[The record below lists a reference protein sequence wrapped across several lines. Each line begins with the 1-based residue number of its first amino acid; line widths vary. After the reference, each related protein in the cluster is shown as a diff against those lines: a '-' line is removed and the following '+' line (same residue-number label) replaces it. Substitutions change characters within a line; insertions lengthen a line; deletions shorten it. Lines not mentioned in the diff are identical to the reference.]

1 MKLYEKEKLE
11 FLKKK
16 ISNIPNPNIL
26 ELGVQSG
33 NSTKMFLEICE
44 KNDGFLTSID
54 IDDCSNVSKSS
65 KWKFI
70 QTSDD
75 NFDFVKN
82 YLKNDLDLIF
92 IDSLHEPSH
101 IKKVFYY
108 YFNFLKI
115 NGTIIVDDISWLP
128 FVDGGE
134 NDNDFV
140 ERINR
145 LSFDKILEIYN
156 ANKKSLSL
164 EINFSGSGLAI
175 LKKVDQ
181 NLNDEIK
188 IKNRLFTI
196 KNLLKKIYAPKP
208 KK

>member
-1 MKLYEKEKLE
+1 M
-11 FLKKK
+11 
-16 ISNIPNPNIL
+16 
-26 ELGVQSG
+26 QSG
-33 NSTKMFLEICE
+33 NSTKMFLEVCE
-44 KNDGFLTSID
+44 KNNGFLTSID

-70 QTSDD
+70 QSSDD
-75 NFDFVKN
+75 NFNFIKEH
-82 YLKNDLDLIF
+82 LKNDLDVIF

-101 IKKVFYY
+101 IKKVLYY
-108 YFNFLKI
+108 YFNFLKLD
-115 NGTIIVDDISWLP
+115 GTIFVDDISWLP
-128 FVDGGE
+128 FIHGGE

-145 LSFDKILEIYN
+145 LTFDKILEIYN

-164 EINFSGSGLAI
+164 EINFTGSGLAI
-175 LKKVDQ
+175 LRKIDK
-181 NLNDEIK
+181 NLNDEVK
-188 IKNRLFTI
+188 IKNRLFTV

>member
-11 FLKKK
+11 FLKTK
-16 ISNIPNPNIL
+16 ISSIPNPNIL
-26 ELGVQSG
+26 ELGVQNG

-65 KWKFI
+65 KWNFI
-70 QTSDD
+70 QSSDD
-75 NFDFVKN
+75 NFDFVKD
-82 YLKNDLDLIF
+82 YLKNDLDVIF
-92 IDSLHEPSH
+92 IDSLHEPQH
-101 IKKVFYY
+101 IKKVLYY
-108 YFNFLKI
+108 YFNFLKL
-115 NGTIIVDDISWLP
+115 NGTIFVDDISWLP
-128 FVDGGE
+128 FIYGGE

-145 LSFDKILEIYN
+145 LTFDKILEIYN

-164 EINFSGSGLAI
+164 EINFTGSGLAI
-175 LKKVDQ
+175 LKKIDK
-181 NLNDEIK
+181 NLNEEVK
-188 IKNRLFTI
+188 IRNRLFTI

>member
-115 NGTIIVDDISWLP
+115 NGTIFVDDISWLP

>member
-1 MKLYEKEKLE
+1 MKWYEKEKLE

>member
-11 FLKKK
+11 FLKTK
-16 ISNIPNPNIL
+16 ISSIPNPNIL
-26 ELGVQSG
+26 ELGVQNG

-65 KWKFI
+65 KWNFI
-70 QTSDD
+70 QSSDD
-75 NFDFVKN
+75 NFDFIKD
-82 YLKNDLDLIF
+82 YLKNDLDIIF
-92 IDSLHEPSH
+92 IDSLHEPQH
-101 IKKVFYY
+101 IKKVLYY
-108 YFNFLKI
+108 YFNFLKL
-115 NGTIIVDDISWLP
+115 NGTIFVDDISWLP
-128 FVDGGE
+128 FIYGGE

-145 LSFDKILEIYN
+145 LTFDKILEIYN

-164 EINFSGSGLAI
+164 EINFTGSGLAI
-175 LKKVDQ
+175 LKKIDK
-181 NLNDEIK
+181 NLNEEVK
-188 IKNRLFTI
+188 IRNRLFTV

>member
-11 FLKKK
+11 FIKKK

>member
-11 FLKKK
+11 FLKNK

-26 ELGVQSG
+26 ELGVQNG
-33 NSTKMFLEICE
+33 NSTKMFLEVCE

-70 QTSDD
+70 QSSDD
-75 NFDFVKN
+75 NFDLVKDN
-82 YLKNDLDLIF
+82 LKNDLDIIF
-92 IDSLHEPSH
+92 IDSLHEPQH
-101 IKKVFYY
+101 IKKVLYY
-108 YFNFLKI
+108 YFNFLKL
-115 NGTIIVDDISWLP
+115 NGTIFVDDVSWLP
-128 FVDGGE
+128 FIYGGE

-145 LSFDKILEIYN
+145 LTFDKILEIYN

-164 EINFSGSGLAI
+164 EINFTGSGLAI
-175 LKKVDQ
+175 LKKIDK
-181 NLNDEIK
+181 NLNEEVK
-188 IKNRLFTI
+188 IRNRLFTV

>member
-1 MKLYEKEKLE
+1 VKLYEKEKLE
-11 FLKKK
+11 FLKTK
-16 ISNIPNPNIL
+16 ISSIPNPNIL
-26 ELGVQSG
+26 ELGVQNG

-65 KWKFI
+65 KWNFI
-70 QTSDD
+70 QSSDD
-75 NFDFVKN
+75 NFDFVKD
-82 YLKNDLDLIF
+82 YLKNDLDVIF
-92 IDSLHEPSH
+92 IDSLHEPQH
-101 IKKVFYY
+101 IKKVLYY
-108 YFNFLKI
+108 YFNFLKL
-115 NGTIIVDDISWLP
+115 NGTIFVDDISWLP
-128 FVDGGE
+128 FIYGGE

-145 LSFDKILEIYN
+145 LTFDKILEIYN

-164 EINFSGSGLAI
+164 EINFTGSGLAI
-175 LKKVDQ
+175 LKKIDK
-181 NLNDEIK
+181 NLNEEVK
-188 IKNRLFTI
+188 IRNRLFTV

>member
-1 MKLYEKEKLE
+1 VKLYEKEKLE
-11 FLKKK
+11 FLKNK
-16 ISNIPNPNIL
+16 ISSIPNPNIL
-26 ELGVQSG
+26 ELGVQNG
-33 NSTKMFLEICE
+33 NSTKMFLEVCE
-44 KNDGFLTSID
+44 KNNGFLTSID

-70 QTSDD
+70 QSSDD
-75 NFDFVKN
+75 NFDFVKD
-82 YLKNDLDLIF
+82 YLKNDFDIIF
-92 IDSLHEPSH
+92 IDSFHEPLH
-101 IKKVFYY
+101 IKKVLYY
-108 YFNFLKI
+108 YFNFLKL
-115 NGTIIVDDISWLP
+115 NGTIFVDDISWLP
-128 FVDGGE
+128 YVYAGE

-145 LSFDKILEIYN
+145 LTFDKILEIYN

-164 EINFSGSGLAI
+164 EINFTGSGLAI
-175 LKKVDQ
+175 LKKIDK
-181 NLNDEIK
+181 NLNEEIK

>member
-26 ELGVQSG
+26 ELGVQNG

-70 QTSDD
+70 QSSDD
-75 NFDFVKN
+75 NFDFIKN
-82 YLKNDLDLIF
+82 YLKNDLDIIF
-92 IDSLHEPSH
+92 IDSLHEPAH
-101 IKKVFYY
+101 IKKVLYY
-108 YFNFLKI
+108 YFKFLKL
-115 NGTIIVDDISWLP
+115 NGIIFVDDISWLP
-128 FVDGGE
+128 FVHGGE

-145 LSFDKILEIYN
+145 LTFDKILEIYN

-175 LKKVDQ
+175 LEKIDK
-181 NLNDEIK
+181 NLNDEVK
-188 IKNRLFTI
+188 IRNRLFTI
-196 KNLLKKIYAPKP
+196 KNLLKRIYAPKP

>member
-11 FLKKK
+11 FLKTK
-16 ISNIPNPNIL
+16 ISSIPNPNIL
-26 ELGVQSG
+26 ELGVQNG

-65 KWKFI
+65 KWNFI
-70 QTSDD
+70 QSSDD
-75 NFDFVKN
+75 NFDFVKD
-82 YLKNDLDLIF
+82 YLKNDLDVIF
-92 IDSLHEPSH
+92 IDSLHEPQH
-101 IKKVFYY
+101 IKKVLYY
-108 YFNFLKI
+108 YFNFLKL
-115 NGTIIVDDISWLP
+115 NGTIFVDDISWLP
-128 FVDGGE
+128 FIYGGE

-145 LSFDKILEIYN
+145 LTFDKILEIYN

-164 EINFSGSGLAI
+164 EINFTGSGLAI
-175 LKKVDQ
+175 LKKIDK
-181 NLNDEIK
+181 NLNKEVK
-188 IKNRLFTI
+188 IRNRLFTV

>member
-11 FLKKK
+11 FLKNK

-33 NSTKMFLEICE
+33 NSTKMFLEVCE

-70 QTSDD
+70 QSSDD
-75 NFDFVKN
+75 NFDFVKD
-82 YLKNDLDLIF
+82 YLKNNLDIIF
-92 IDSLHEPSH
+92 IDSLHEPLH
-101 IKKVFYY
+101 IKKVLYY
-108 YFNFLKI
+108 YFNFLKL
-115 NGTIIVDDISWLP
+115 NGTIFIDDISWLP
-128 FVDGGE
+128 FIYGGE

-145 LSFDKILEIYN
+145 LTFDKILEIYN

-164 EINFSGSGLAI
+164 EINFTGSGLAI
-175 LKKVDQ
+175 LKKIDK
-181 NLNDEIK
+181 NLIEEIK
-188 IKNRLFTI
+188 IKNRLFTV

>member
-11 FLKKK
+11 FIKKK

-33 NSTKMFLEICE
+33 NSTKMFLEVCE
-44 KNDGFLTSID
+44 KNNGFLTSID

-70 QTSDD
+70 QSSDD
-75 NFDFVKN
+75 NFNFVKE
-82 YLKNDLDLIF
+82 YLKNDLDVIF

-101 IKKVFYY
+101 IKKVLYY
-108 YFNFLKI
+108 YFNFLKLD
-115 NGTIIVDDISWLP
+115 GTIFVDDISWLP
-128 FVDGGE
+128 FIHGGE

-145 LSFDKILEIYN
+145 LTFDKILEIYN

-164 EINFSGSGLAI
+164 EINFTGSGLAI
-175 LKKVDQ
+175 LRKIDK
-181 NLNDEIK
+181 NLNDEVK
-188 IKNRLFTI
+188 IKNRLFTV

>member
-11 FLKKK
+11 FLKNK
-16 ISNIPNPNIL
+16 ISSIPNPNIL
-26 ELGVQSG
+26 ELGVQNG
-33 NSTKMFLEICE
+33 NSTKMFLEVCE

-65 KWKFI
+65 KWNFI
-70 QTSDD
+70 QSSDD
-75 NFDFVKN
+75 NFDFVKDN
-82 YLKNDLDLIF
+82 LKNDLDIIF
-92 IDSLHEPSH
+92 IDSLHEPQH
-101 IKKVFYY
+101 IKKVLYY
-108 YFNFLKI
+108 YFNFLKL
-115 NGTIIVDDISWLP
+115 NGTIFVDDISWLP
-128 FVDGGE
+128 FIYGGE

-145 LSFDKILEIYN
+145 LTFDKILEIYN

-164 EINFSGSGLAI
+164 EINFTGSGLAI
-175 LKKVDQ
+175 LKKIDK
-181 NLNDEIK
+181 NLNEEVK
-188 IKNRLFTI
+188 IRNRLFTI

>member
-26 ELGVQSG
+26 ELGVQNG

-70 QTSDD
+70 QSSDD
-75 NFDFVKN
+75 NFDFIKN
-82 YLKNDLDLIF
+82 YLKNDLDIIF
-92 IDSLHEPSH
+92 IDSLHEPGH
-101 IKKVFYY
+101 IKKVLYY
-108 YFNFLKI
+108 YFKFLKL
-115 NGTIIVDDISWLP
+115 NGIIFVDDISWLP
-128 FVDGGE
+128 FVHGGE

-145 LSFDKILEIYN
+145 LTFDKILEIYN

-175 LKKVDQ
+175 LEKIDK
-181 NLNDEIK
+181 NLNDEVK
-188 IKNRLFTI
+188 IRNRLFTI
-196 KNLLKKIYAPKP
+196 KNLLKRIYAPKP

>member
-11 FLKKK
+11 FLKNK

-33 NSTKMFLEICE
+33 NSTKMFLEVCE

-54 IDDCSNVSKSS
+54 IDDCSNVSKSP

-75 NFDFVKN
+75 NFDFIKN
-82 YLKNDLDLIF
+82 YIKNDLDIIF
-92 IDSLHEPSH
+92 IDSLHEPAH
-101 IKKVFYY
+101 IKKVLYY
-108 YFNFLKI
+108 YFKFLKL
-115 NGTIIVDDISWLP
+115 NGIIFVDDISWLP
-128 FVDGGE
+128 FVHGGE

-145 LSFDKILEIYN
+145 LTFDKILEIYN

-175 LKKVDQ
+175 LEKIDQ
-181 NLNDEIK
+181 NLNDEVK
-188 IKNRLFTI
+188 IRNRLFTI
-196 KNLLKKIYAPKP
+196 KNLLKRIYAPKP

>member
-11 FLKKK
+11 FIKKK

-33 NSTKMFLEICE
+33 NSTKMFLEVCE
-44 KNDGFLTSID
+44 KNNGFLTSID

-70 QTSDD
+70 QSSDD
-75 NFDFVKN
+75 NFNFIKEH
-82 YLKNDLDLIF
+82 LKNDLDVIF

-101 IKKVFYY
+101 IKKVLYY
-108 YFNFLKI
+108 YFNFLKLD
-115 NGTIIVDDISWLP
+115 GTIFVDDISWLP
-128 FVDGGE
+128 FIHGGE

-145 LSFDKILEIYN
+145 LTFDKILEIYN

-164 EINFSGSGLAI
+164 EINFTGSGLAI
-175 LKKVDQ
+175 LRKIDK
-181 NLNDEIK
+181 NLNDEVK
-188 IKNRLFTI
+188 IKNRLFTV

>member
-11 FLKKK
+11 FLKNK
-16 ISNIPNPNIL
+16 ISSIPNPNIL
-26 ELGVQSG
+26 ELGVQNG
-33 NSTKMFLEICE
+33 NSTKMFLEVCE

-65 KWKFI
+65 KWNFI
-70 QTSDD
+70 QSSDD
-75 NFDFVKN
+75 NFDFIKD
-82 YLKNDLDLIF
+82 YLKNDLDIIF
-92 IDSLHEPSH
+92 IDSLHEPQH
-101 IKKVFYY
+101 IKKVLYY
-108 YFNFLKI
+108 YFNFLKL
-115 NGTIIVDDISWLP
+115 NGTIFVDDISWLP
-128 FVDGGE
+128 FIYGGE

-145 LSFDKILEIYN
+145 LTFDKILEIYN

-164 EINFSGSGLAI
+164 EINFTGSGLAI
-175 LKKVDQ
+175 LKKIDK
-181 NLNDEIK
+181 NLNEEVK
-188 IKNRLFTI
+188 IRNRLFTV

>member
-11 FLKKK
+11 FLKTK
-16 ISNIPNPNIL
+16 ISSIPNPNIL
-26 ELGVQSG
+26 ELGVQNG
-33 NSTKMFLEICE
+33 NSTKMFLEVCE

-70 QTSDD
+70 QSSDD
-75 NFDFVKN
+75 NFDLVKDN
-82 YLKNDLDLIF
+82 LKNDLDIIF
-92 IDSLHEPSH
+92 IDSLHEPQH
-101 IKKVFYY
+101 IKKVLYY
-108 YFNFLKI
+108 YFNFLKL
-115 NGTIIVDDISWLP
+115 NGTIFVDDVSWLP
-128 FVDGGE
+128 FIYGGE

-145 LSFDKILEIYN
+145 LTFDKILEIYN

-164 EINFSGSGLAI
+164 EINFTGSGLAI
-175 LKKVDQ
+175 LKKIDK
-181 NLNDEIK
+181 NLNKEVK
-188 IKNRLFTI
+188 IRNRLFTV

>member
-11 FLKKK
+11 FLKNK
-16 ISNIPNPNIL
+16 ILKIPNPNIL

-54 IDDCSNVSKSS
+54 IDDCSSVSKSS

-70 QTSDD
+70 QSSDD
-75 NFDFVKN
+75 NFDFIKD
-82 YLKNDLDLIF
+82 YLKNDFDIIF
-92 IDSLHEPSH
+92 IDSLHEPLH
-101 IKKVFYY
+101 IKKVLYY
-108 YFNFLKI
+108 YFNFLKL
-115 NGTIIVDDISWLP
+115 NGTIFVDDVSWLP
-128 FVDGGE
+128 FVYEGE

-145 LSFDKILEIYN
+145 LTFDKILEIYN

-164 EINFSGSGLAI
+164 EINFTGSGLAI
-175 LKKVDQ
+175 LKKIDK
-181 NLNDEIK
+181 NLNDEVK
-188 IKNRLFTI
+188 IKNRLFTV
-196 KNLLKKIYAPKP
+196 KNILKKIYAPKP

>member
-75 NFDFVKN
+75 NFDFIKN
-82 YLKNDLDLIF
+82 YIKNDLDIIF
-92 IDSLHEPSH
+92 IDSLHEPTH
-101 IKKVFYY
+101 IKKVLYY
-108 YFNFLKI
+108 YFKFLKL
-115 NGTIIVDDISWLP
+115 NGLIFVDDISWLP
-128 FVDGGE
+128 FVHGGE

-145 LSFDKILEIYN
+145 LTFDKILEIYN

-175 LKKVDQ
+175 LEKIDQ
-181 NLNDEIK
+181 NLNDEVK
-188 IKNRLFTI
+188 IRNRLFTI
-196 KNLLKKIYAPKP
+196 KNLLKRIYAPKP

>member
-11 FLKKK
+11 FIKKK

-33 NSTKMFLEICE
+33 NSTKMFLEVCE
-44 KNDGFLTSID
+44 KNNGFLTSID

-70 QTSDD
+70 QSSDD
-75 NFDFVKN
+75 NFNFVKEH
-82 YLKNDLDLIF
+82 LKNDLDVIF

-101 IKKVFYY
+101 IKKVLYY
-108 YFNFLKI
+108 YFNFLKLD
-115 NGTIIVDDISWLP
+115 GTIFVDDISWLP
-128 FVDGGE
+128 FIHGGE

-145 LSFDKILEIYN
+145 LTFDKILEIYN

-164 EINFSGSGLAI
+164 EINFTGSGLAI
-175 LKKVDQ
+175 LRKIDK
-181 NLNDEIK
+181 NLNDEVK
-188 IKNRLFTI
+188 IKNRLFTV

>member
-11 FLKKK
+11 FIKKK

-33 NSTKMFLEICE
+33 NSTKMFLEVCE
-44 KNDGFLTSID
+44 KNNGFLTSID

-70 QTSDD
+70 QSSDD
-75 NFDFVKN
+75 NFNFVKE
-82 YLKNDLDLIF
+82 YLKNDLDVIF

-101 IKKVFYY
+101 IKKVLYY
-108 YFNFLKI
+108 YFNFLKLD
-115 NGTIIVDDISWLP
+115 GTIFVDDISWLP
-128 FVDGGE
+128 FIHGGE

-145 LSFDKILEIYN
+145 LTFDKILEIYN

-164 EINFSGSGLAI
+164 EINFTGSGLAI
-175 LKKVDQ
+175 LRKIDK
-181 NLNDEIK
+181 NLNDDVK
-188 IKNRLFTI
+188 IKNRLFTV

>member
-11 FLKKK
+11 FLKTK
-16 ISNIPNPNIL
+16 ISSIPNPNIL
-26 ELGVQSG
+26 ELGVQNG

-65 KWKFI
+65 KWNFI
-70 QTSDD
+70 QSSDD
-75 NFDFVKN
+75 NFDFVKD
-82 YLKNDLDLIF
+82 YLKNDLDVIF
-92 IDSLHEPSH
+92 IDSLHEPQH
-101 IKKVFYY
+101 IKKVLYY
-108 YFNFLKI
+108 YFNFLKL
-115 NGTIIVDDISWLP
+115 NGTIFVDDISWLP
-128 FVDGGE
+128 FIYGGE

-145 LSFDKILEIYN
+145 LTFDKILEIYN

-164 EINFSGSGLAI
+164 EINFTGSGLAI
-175 LKKVDQ
+175 LKKIDK
-181 NLNDEIK
+181 NLNEEVK
-188 IKNRLFTI
+188 IRNRLFTV

>member
-11 FLKKK
+11 FLKNK

-33 NSTKMFLEICE
+33 NSTKMFLEVCE

-70 QTSDD
+70 QSSDD
-75 NFDFVKN
+75 NFDFVKD
-82 YLKNDLDLIF
+82 YLKNNLDIIF
-92 IDSLHEPSH
+92 IDSLHEPLH
-101 IKKVFYY
+101 IKKVLYY
-108 YFNFLKI
+108 YFNFLKL
-115 NGTIIVDDISWLP
+115 NGTIFIDDISWLP
-128 FVDGGE
+128 FIYGGE

-145 LSFDKILEIYN
+145 LTFDKILEIYN

-164 EINFSGSGLAI
+164 EINFTGSGLAI
-175 LKKVDQ
+175 LKKIDK
-181 NLNDEIK
+181 NLNEEIK
-188 IKNRLFTI
+188 IKNRLFTV

>member
-1 MKLYEKEKLE
+1 VKLYEKEKLE
-11 FLKKK
+11 FLKNK
-16 ISNIPNPNIL
+16 ILKIPNPNIL

-54 IDDCSNVSKSS
+54 IDDCSSVSKSS

-70 QTSDD
+70 QSSDD
-75 NFDFVKN
+75 NFDFIKD
-82 YLKNDLDLIF
+82 YLKNDFDIIF
-92 IDSLHEPSH
+92 IDSLHEPLH
-101 IKKVFYY
+101 IKKVLYY
-108 YFNFLKI
+108 YFNFLKL
-115 NGTIIVDDISWLP
+115 NGTIFVDDVSWLP
-128 FVDGGE
+128 FVYEGE

-145 LSFDKILEIYN
+145 LTFDKILEIYN

-164 EINFSGSGLAI
+164 EINFTGSGLAI
-175 LKKVDQ
+175 LKKIDK
-181 NLNDEIK
+181 NLNDEVK
-188 IKNRLFTI
+188 IKNRLFTV
-196 KNLLKKIYAPKP
+196 KNILKKIYAPKP

>member
-26 ELGVQSG
+26 ELGVQNG

-70 QTSDD
+70 QSSDD
-75 NFDFVKN
+75 NFDFIKN
-82 YLKNDLDLIF
+82 YIKNNLDIIF
-92 IDSLHEPSH
+92 IDSLHEPTH
-101 IKKVFYY
+101 IKKVLYY
-108 YFNFLKI
+108 YFKFLKL
-115 NGTIIVDDISWLP
+115 NGLIFVDDISWLP
-128 FVDGGE
+128 FVHGGE

-145 LSFDKILEIYN
+145 LTFDKILEIYN

-164 EINFSGSGLAI
+164 EINFTGSGLAI
-175 LKKVDQ
+175 LRKIDK
-181 NLNDEIK
+181 NLNDEVK
-188 IKNRLFTI
+188 IKNRLFTV